1 MTGWRGEPRPTMVV
15 VGWKPT
21 LRLLD
26 CVWIKAERVTPMITR
41 LSLIGL
47 ALVFVLAGCET
58 VDGIGQD
65 VSGAARAVK
74 RAL

>member
-1 MTGWRGEPRPTMVV
+1 MT
-15 VGWKPT
+15 
-21 LRLLD
+21 
-26 CVWIKAERVTPMITR
+26 TR
-41 LSLIGL
+41 LTMICL
-47 ALVFVLAGCET
+47 AAMLALAGCET

>member
-1 MTGWRGEPRPTMVV
+1 MLTRLT
-15 VGWKPT
+15 
-21 LRLLD
+21 LLD
-26 CVWIKAERVTPMITR
+26 YAKIEAERITQMITR

-47 ALVFVLAGCET
+47 AVVFVLAGCET
-58 VDGIGQD
+58 VEGIGQD

>member
-1 MTGWRGEPRPTMVV
+1 
-15 VGWKPT
+15 
-21 LRLLD
+21 
-26 CVWIKAERVTPMITR
+26 MITR

-47 ALVFVLAGCET
+47 ALVFALAGCET